1 VNPADRLRRRIAESG
16 PIPFATFMEEA
27 LYGEGGYYARQELP
41 IGEAGD
47 FVTGS
52 SLSPL
57 FGRATARLLR
67 SLDEALGGA
76 ADYLEVGYGTGAH
89 LAGVVEGLGGEAARR
104 RLLAWDRV
112 ARPVPPGVRRLPD
125 LEGAAPGE
133 LRGLLFSYELFDALP
148 VHRLIGRPAG
158 EADQTGELGELWVD
172 LERGAASEDGA
183 GRFVWK
189 EAELS
194 APELARLPAAPLQ
207 PGQVAELAPGW
218 RPLYRA
224 LADRLGA
231 GLLVTFDYGFEGE
244 RLLDARVRA
253 NGTLAC
259 HRGHRVHRDPFRDPG
274 REDLSAHVDF
284 SALIEEGEA
293 AGLATLA
300 FTRQAPW
307 LVACGLLEG
316 LAEGGSPERVRSRI
330 EAQQLL
336 ALDGMGVEIRV
347 LIQGRGID
355 PHALRE
361 LDRLANA

>member
-1 VNPADRLRRRIAESG
+1 MRGEAIDRLRRRIVESG
-16 PIPFATFMEEA
+16 PVPFAAFMEEA
-27 LYGEGGYYARQELP
+27 LYGEGGYYAREELP

-57 FGRATARLLR
+57 FGRTTARLLG
-67 SLDEALGGA
+67 SLDRALGGT

-89 LAGVVEGLGGEAARR
+89 LAGVVEGLGNEGAGR

-112 ARPVPPGVRRLPD
+112 ARSAPPGARSLSALDD
-125 LEGAAPGE
+125 LAPGE

-148 VHRLIGRPAG
+148 VHRLVGREG
-158 EADQTGELGELWVD
+158 GELGELWVD
-172 LERGAASEDGA
+172 LGGDTESGDGT
-183 GRFVWK
+183 RFVWK

-194 APELARLPAAPLQ
+194 APELARLPAVSLQ
-207 PGQVAELAPGW
+207 PGQVADLAPGW
-218 RPLYRA
+218 RPLYRT

-244 RLLDARVRA
+244 RLLDVRVRA

-259 HRGHRVHRDPFRDPG
+259 HRGQRVHRDPFRDPG
-274 REDLSAHVDF
+274 RDDLSAHVDF
-284 SALIEEGEA
+284 SALREEGEA
-293 AGLATLA
+293 AGLTTLA

-307 LVACGLLEG
+307 LVACGLFEG
-316 LAEGGSPERVRSRI
+316 LAEGGEAERVRSRI

-347 LIQGRGID
+347 LIQARGID
-355 PHALRE
+355 PQALPE
-361 LDRLANA
+361 LDRLAIG